1 MHQAGWH
8 SPMASQ
14 AVIAVVTEQDLIL
27 QVPVR
32 VILPVQTKMHG
43 LYLARCRRNWFI
55 CVLIGLERMFKL
67 ECKQIIRDQ
76 EREIYLWCGKQ
87 QSAFA
92 FNMLSPSV
100 DHVVPRNFSIT
111 DVVGHVPVPARGL
124 AAAGHLGNSLHRRLP
139 IPLGALGDSLGHL
152 LDLPNPACCRWHPDL
167 LFLLL
172 PLLIPS
178 LNRLTLTHASLCIL
192 TLSGGRSAWADWEP
206 LRGQNILSDG
216 DWAHRTQNMTLP
228 TPSQLSCEDSQKFIL
243 TALCSHI
250 LRSDWNKNNNE
261 WASCNCFDNKGRV
274 VCLFSIFKIKHFSRN
289 LDLRLKAWCF
299 SKQHEDR
306 TQEND

>member
-1 MHQAGWH
+1 MTSW
-8 SPMASQ
+8 S
-14 AVIAVVTEQDLIL
+14 L
-27 QVPVR
+27 VPFTSTSNPEPQPTDSDTR
-32 VILPVQTKMHG
+32 QP
-43 LYLARCRRNWFI
+43 LYLDSVWRP
-55 CVLIGLERMFKL
+55 VS
-67 ECKQIIRDQ
+67 
-76 EREIYLWCGKQ
+76 LW
-87 QSAFA
+87 
-92 FNMLSPSV
+92 
-100 DHVVPRNFSIT
+100 
-111 DVVGHVPVPARGL
+111 
-124 AAAGHLGNSLHRRLP
+124 AA
-139 IPLGALGDSLGHL
+139 
-152 LDLPNPACCRWHPDL
+152 
-167 LFLLL
+167 
-172 PLLIPS
+172 
-178 LNRLTLTHASLCIL
+178 
-192 TLSGGRSAWADWEP
+192 WEP